1 MPANAV
7 VEEALQGFKSE
18 IDKLQDKD
26 AKDAL
31 LEVHGKLTETYEL
44 RVEAADHAK
53 SFGTLEADLDN
64 AEQACIAADAAV
76 IEKQTYG
83 EFSLGELFN
92 GWKTDPVPEKIA
104 LITKSDVRKMLTVAR
119 ERAQTAFE
127 SLQNYINQDDEP
139 SPRLAARLALSA
151 NSLISRLERLDVAE
165 RFSQPFRPD
174 NLAPGVTWPGRF

>member
-1 MPANAV
+1 MPANPAV
-7 VEEALQGFKSE
+7 EKALKGFQSE

-64 AEQACIAADAAV
+64 AEKACVAADAAV
-76 IEKQTYG
+76 FKKKTYG
-83 EFSLGELFN
+83 DFSLGELFE

-104 LITKSDVRKMLTVAR
+104 LITKSKVREKLAAAR
-119 ERAQTAFE
+119 AQVQTAFE
-127 SLQNYINQDDEP
+127 SLQNYFNQDDEP
-139 SPRLAARLALSA
+139 SPRLATRLGQSA
-151 NSLISRLERLDVAE
+151 NSLITRQERLDDRLSSLDA
-165 RFSQPFRPD
+165 
-174 NLAPGVTWPGRF
+174 LK